1 MSRPKQKN
9 SKKLSPFV
17 ALPWD
22 MLNSKAYRDLP
33 HAAAKALPFFLGK
46 VKCGGYNDLNR
57 YETIFVFPYSEAE
70 RLGFSR
76 ATFARVIRD
85 LVGTGFIDPVDK
97 GGMKSEGLTKSYFRL
112 SHRWTD
118 FGKEHF
124 QALDWR
130 CFQPKPRSKSRSK
143 SEQYRFKK
151 GNRERENS
159 QSISKNEPV
168 GVNLG

>member
-1 MSRPKQKN
+1 VPRGKHKTRKGN
-9 SKKLSPFV
+9 KLPPFV

-46 VKCGGYNDLNR
+46 VKCGGYNDPTR
-57 YETIFVFPYSEAE
+57 YETVFTFPYSEAE
-70 RLGFSR
+70 RLGFAR

-97 GGMKSEGLTKSYFRL
+97 GGMKSEGLTKSHFRL

-118 FGKEHF
+118 YGEERF

-130 CFQPKPRSKSRSK
+130 CFQPGPRSTGNSLPF
-143 SEQYRFKK
+143 SECSLSGPGKLLR
-151 GNRERENS
+151 R
-159 QSISKNEPV
+159 
-168 GVNLG
+168 